1 MPDMMSFL
9 NPTLGS
15 VSLSKLKSINM
26 INPSLDLSGPNNH
39 FRLHS
44 VLTHAFLKW
53 FKLSKLNF
61 FYLLSTYVDIDI
73 RHGFGVLFIA
83 ISLAILFAAISSYF
97 LASNHIR
104 YDHYPLLWFGSFS
117 ISIGI
122 SLFKERKVF
131 SSIRTRMKKSLAW
144 SPYTKIINGLCW
156 AAPFSVIPIF
166 HNLYPYLI
174 LLGIGMGNISTY
186 LFMKRY
192 SKANNK
198 EQLIVGLIAICG
210 IPISIILDSTIFST
224 DYEIAIL
231 FSRLL
236 ITASYGVG
244 GIYSLVA
251 K

>member
-1 MPDMMSFL
+1 
-9 NPTLGS
+9 
-15 VSLSKLKSINM
+15 
-26 INPSLDLSGPNNH
+26 
-39 FRLHS
+39 
-44 VLTHAFLKW
+44 LKW
-53 FKLSKLNF
+53 FKLNKSNF
-61 FYLLSTYVDIDI
+61 FCLLSTYVDIDI

-97 LASNHIR
+97 LAANHIP
-104 YDHYPLLWFGSFS
+104 YGYYPLLWLGSIS
-117 ISIGI
+117 ISIGV

-144 SPYTKIINGLCW
+144 PLHVKIMNGLCW
-156 AAPFSVIPIF
+156 AAPFFVILIF

-186 LFMKRY
+186 LFIKKY
-192 SKANNK
+192 SRANNN

-224 DYEIAIL
+224 DYEIALL

-236 ITASYGVG
+236 ITTSYGVG

>member
-1 MPDMMSFL
+1 M
-9 NPTLGS
+9 
-15 VSLSKLKSINM
+15 
-26 INPSLDLSGPNNH
+26 
-39 FRLHS
+39 
-44 VLTHAFLKW
+44 
-53 FKLSKLNF
+53 
-61 FYLLSTYVDIDI
+61 STYVDIDI

-97 LASNHIR
+97 LAANHIP
-104 YDHYPLLWFGSFS
+104 YGYYPLLWLGSFS
-117 ISIGI
+117 ISIGV

-144 SPYTKIINGLCW
+144 PLHVKIMNGLCW
-156 AAPFSVIPIF
+156 AAPFFVILLF

-186 LFMKRY
+186 LFIKKY
-192 SKANNK
+192 SRAKNN

-224 DYEIAIL
+224 DYEIALL

-236 ITASYGVG
+236 ITTSYGVG